1 MLTKDWSRYA
11 CRGFVTFL
19 KQGHAILGA
28 LVTALLSQ
36 WSAQSQA
43 ILGYSVVQRWS
54 WIGQVTE
61 IWNKSSETI
70 EARRERKDTMEVT
83 RISHDNCPHGQADC
97 QTHTLICVGLA
108 SWKEYFS
115 KRLIIRNSGSN
126 VENVNDLDSC
136 VAFSAQKLPS
146 FSMKLTSES
155 SRGLKY
161 SSCNLAKTSTSL
173 CTRPTET
180 SLYIMVFLIKAQA
193 SKSPCRFSY
202 INFNVGSETLY
213 GYMISPNCSFWCIL
227 SFFFLCFNAMISK
240 NQIHRDYSWEWHLSF
255 IISHCP
261 NIFTTNPWN

>member
-19 KQGHAILGA
+19 KQG
-28 LVTALLSQ
+28 
-36 WSAQSQA
+36 QA

-70 EARRERKDTMEVT
+70 EARRERKDTMEAT

-126 VENVNDLDSC
+126 VENVDDFDSC